1 MSAGT
6 REKMQARLMQL
17 MQEGDLSV
25 LTPRSL
31 RQQLEREFEVD
42 LSSKQDK
49 QWVKA
54 LVHAECANKHNMST
68 QSSGSKKRSADSA
81 FPDNT
86 NSKKTASSEG
96 AEAEVTECHDD
107 VEDDPRM
114 PELSAEMAAVVGVK
128 HANRFRLIKLLWR
141 YIKQESLQSESNRNV
156 IVCDDKLRTVFDQ
169 DTVTSFGMA
178 KLIGK
183 HILKELTPHKEKPV
197 GGAQASKT
205 LSRKASSPQQG
216 ERDYRGS
223 PELAAFCGE
232 ATNNRFVI
240 NKHLWAHIKQHDLQD
255 PSDKRRI
262 VFDKTLRDL
271 FGVAESTSFGL
282 AKLVSQHFSQKRP

>member
-1 MSAGT
+1 MSPGT
-6 REKMQARLMQL
+6 REKMQARLLQL
-17 MQEGDLSV
+17 LQEGDLSL

-31 RQQLEREFEVD
+31 REQLQTEFEVD
-42 LSSKQDK
+42 LSSKQEK

-54 LVHAECANKHNMST
+54 LVHAACARKHSLST
-68 QSSGSKKRSADSA
+68 QLSPKKKRSADDA
-81 FPDNT
+81 LLDNRS
-86 NSKKTASSEG
+86 SKKTALGEA
-96 AEAEVTECHDD
+96 AETQAVECHDD

-114 PELSAEMAAVVGVK
+114 PELSADMAAVVGVK

-156 IVCDDKLRTVFDQ
+156 IVCDDKLRKVFDQ

-183 HILKELTPHKEKPV
+183 HILKELTPHKEKPRS
-197 GGAQASKT
+197 GTQTGKALKRKT
-205 LSRKASSPQQG
+205 SSPQQQG
-216 ERDYRGS
+216 EHDYRGS

-232 ATNNRFVI
+232 ATNNRFII
-240 NKHLWAHIKQHDLQD
+240 NKHLWAHIKQHELQD
-255 PSDKRRI
+255 PNDKRRI
-262 VFDKTLRDL
+262 VFDKTLKDL

-282 AKLVSQHFSQKRP
+282 AKLVSQHFSAK